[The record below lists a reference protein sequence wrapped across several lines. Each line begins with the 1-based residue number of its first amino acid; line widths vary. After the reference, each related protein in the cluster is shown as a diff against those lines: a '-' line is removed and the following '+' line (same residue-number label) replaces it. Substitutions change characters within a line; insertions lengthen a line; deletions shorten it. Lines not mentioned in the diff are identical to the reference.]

1 MVALG
6 VVILAIVVS
15 IMVINWAKLI
25 FNKCTSENM
34 VLWALFVFS
43 LIGLF
48 SIIGLI
54 AARFLKDRYKHNSKG
69 IPFLKIKLISM
80 NIFGVGFM
88 FHCGLYFWKHSIDVK
103 CAKDNKEIGQTYNML
118 SIIYTLFL
126 FVYFSLFY
134 KREYQNSF
142 VENLFSLGILLANSC
157 IWLDTLF
164 SESDFLFKIN
174 DVNDTLIGANITNET
189 MAEIH
194 RVSEAIETT
203 DPFLSPAM
211 IEFSLMAIDLLFTK
225 TDDFNGG
232 LFPVHSST
240 CTYNK
245 NTLNNHKCTCFLI
258 QGQTT
263 KEQKIPKCCF
273 FFKQLLRRSCQVIF
287 SLLAFALFAFT
298 FTVLITTDSAHDL
311 TNNSGDYDAYV
322 WLQVILKS
330 MMLCLVLVCVL
341 IEWQCLTFHFN
352 VTAFVL
358 IITCFGNVVYH
369 MFYCFALTTQ
379 NKDTTIT
386 ASWADNI
393 ISILLA
399 GFQTL
404 FILGVHSPTEYK
416 DCMFQLEQWFHNNFL
431 YYACFFLGVLNL
443 GLWVSDSIGEER
455 LPVFSYALYKAYDME
470 VWSVINKIVLPLTIF
485 FRFHSGLDFLEIYW
499 KYKNSLNEILK
510 EENQEQQNMQSP
522 TIEQTSLKTLNG
534 ET

>member
-6 VVILAIVVS
+6 VVLLAIVVS

-25 FNKCTSENM
+25 FKKCDSEKM
-34 VLWALFVFS
+34 VLDVLIAFSVF
-43 LIGLF
+43 GLC
-48 SIIGLI
+48 SIIALI
-54 AARFLKDRYKHNSKG
+54 FARFGYGRYVHNSKG

-88 FHCGLYFWKHSIDVK
+88 FHCGLYYWKHSIDVK
-103 CAKDNKEIGQTYNML
+103 CANDTKTIGKVYNML
-118 SIIYTLFL
+118 SIIFTFFL

-134 KREYQNSF
+134 KRGYQNKF
-142 VENLFSLGILLANSC
+142 VENLCSLGILIANSC

-164 SESDFLFKIN
+164 SESDFLFRIKDIN
-174 DVNDTLIGANITNET
+174 DTSTGANISNET
-189 MAEIH
+189 EIH
-194 RVSEAIETT
+194 RVFEAIETT

-245 NTLNNHKCTCFLI
+245 NISNNHKCTCFPI
-258 QGQTT
+258 QGKDT
-263 KEQKIPKCCF
+263 KKEKKHRCCF
-273 FFKQLLRRSCQVIF
+273 FFKQFLRRSCQVIF

-298 FTVLITTDSAHDL
+298 FTVLITTDSAQDL

-322 WLQVILKS
+322 WLQLILKII
-330 MMLCLVLVCVL
+330 MLLLVLVCVF

-352 VTAFVL
+352 VWAFVL

-379 NKDTTIT
+379 SKDTTIR

-416 DCMFQLEQWFHNNFL
+416 HCIFPIEQWFHNNFV
-431 YYACFFLGVLNL
+431 YYACFILGVLNL

-499 KYKNSLNEILK
+499 KYKNSLK
-510 EENQEQQNMQSP
+510 DFYKKGNQELQIIQSP
-522 TIEQTSLKTLNG
+522 TIEQTAEKTLYDDA
-534 ET
+534 